1 MVTVEELKAAFR
13 ERYEGSADIRDLQKN
28 LLGEGADYPH
38 AHAYAVALG
47 ELLAGV
53 FGDALE
59 NGLAQEAATMELAE
73 ELLRPMLNQNY
84 DLASAGAV
92 HAQEAIHKRAGMNLR
107 ALTPPL
113 NTDRINGI
121 VKAVAKA
128 ELFADAASILGE
140 PVVNLTE
147 NAVDETIRTN
157 AQAQHEAGLN
167 PRIIRR
173 AESGCCEWCR
183 NLAGSY
189 LYYDEPEDVFRR
201 HNRCRCLTIFA
212 PGEGKVQDVWTKRWT
227 EGTDSD
233 RIKAQ
238 EEAIQSAYRE
248 KRKEIEAA
256 KRARQ
261 AAEEKRIPTQLSKA
275 PGRLASKTPTA
286 WKQMLEEAGE
296 KVVPLSRGHFKG
308 VPYEEGGGWK
318 VNFGGNGILSFH
330 PAEHSHHKGAYYK
343 ISTPKEGTRR
353 YDLNGIE
360 IKG

>member
-1 MVTVEELKAAFR
+1 MQRVIYRLC
-13 ERYEGSADIRDLQKN
+13 IRD
-28 LLGEGADYPH
+28 ADLI
-38 AHAYAVALG
+38 ARQLSTGCLKRFICRIFV
-47 ELLAGV
+47 
-53 FGDALE
+53 
-59 NGLAQEAATMELAE
+59 Q
-73 ELLRPMLNQNY
+73 R
-84 DLASAGAV
+84 AGA
-92 HAQEAIHKRAGMNLR
+92 AA
-107 ALTPPL
+107 ALFSITAFIFTFPVSP
-113 NTDRINGI
+113 
-121 VKAVAKA
+121 
-128 ELFADAASILGE
+128 AAHG
-140 PVVNLTE
+140 
-147 NAVDETIRTN
+147 
-157 AQAQHEAGLN
+157 
-167 PRIIRR
+167 RR
-173 AESGCCEWCR
+173 
-183 NLAGSY
+183 
-189 LYYDEPEDVFRR
+189 
-201 HNRCRCLTIFA
+201 
-212 PGEGKVQDVWTKRWT
+212 VQDVWTKRWT